1 MKEKMMIAKSNVA
14 ENMERALTI
23 TRIFDASPDVVFKAW
38 TDPKQMKQ
46 WWGPKCFTNPI
57 CELDVRPGGAWRI
70 VMRAPDGMEYDGGG
84 IYREV
89 VPSQRLVFSNNAFD
103 HEGKS
108 LLEGVTSVNFAAQ
121 GTKTKL
127 TLETRMVGKVSY
139 AAQMLAGMEA
149 GWNQSLD
156 RLADLVAKG

>member
-1 MKEKMMIAKSNVA
+1 MKNNAASGKLQA
-14 ENMERALTI
+14 ELVI
-23 TRIFDASPDVVFKAW
+23 TRVFDAPPDVVFKAW
-38 TDPKQMKQ
+38 TDPRQMAQ
-46 WWGPKCFTNPI
+46 WWGPKNFTNPV

-70 VMRAPDGMEYDGGG
+70 VMRAPDGTEYISAGV
-84 IYREV
+84 YSEV
-89 VPSQRLVFSNNAFD
+89 VKPERLVFTNNAYD

-108 LLEGVTSVNFAAQ
+108 LLEGVTSVTFQAQ
-121 GTKTKL
+121 GAKTKL
-127 TLETRMVGKVSY
+127 TLETRVVGKVSY